1 MDFPKI
7 HCKDITYRSG
17 FVEVTPGVHDDH
29 VNLEIWNIDPDRAS
43 MIVDEDSLADED
55 VIAATEIELSVLQT
69 KELIRQL
76 QLAISKLEA
85 M

>member
-1 MDFPKI
+1 MDFPNI

-17 FVEVTPGVHDDH
+17 FVEVTPGIHDDH

-85 M
+85 K

>member
-17 FVEVTPGVHDDH
+17 FVEVTSGIHDDH

-69 KELIRQL
+69 TELIRQL

>member
-17 FVEVTPGVHDDH
+17 FVEVTPGIHDDH

-55 VIAATEIELSVLQT
+55 VIAATEI
-69 KELIRQL
+69 KPRN
-76 QLAISKLEA
+76 
-85 M
+85 

>member
-7 HCKDITYRSG
+7 YCKDITYRSG
-17 FVEVTPGVHDDH
+17 FVEVTPGIHNDH

>member
-1 MDFPKI
+1 
-7 HCKDITYRSG
+7 
-17 FVEVTPGVHDDH
+17 VTPGIHDDH

>member
-1 MDFPKI
+1 
-7 HCKDITYRSG
+7 
-17 FVEVTPGVHDDH
+17 VTPGIHDDH

-55 VIAATEIELSVLQT
+55 VIAPTEIELSVLQT

>member
-7 HCKDITYRSG
+7 HCKGISYRSG
-17 FVEVTPGVHDDH
+17 FVEVTPGIHDDH

>member
-7 HCKDITYRSG
+7 YYKDITYRSG
-17 FVEVTPGVHDDH
+17 FVEVTPGIHNDH